1 MMYAPFSR
9 TSPPAIAAALG
20 QFPPTA
26 EQTAKSRGQSTRR
39 RARPGDEAGVI
50 PILARAAREVES
62 AVQKG
67 PLKPASRTRFQVA
80 ALLLREEKERVKQ
93 DATLS
98 EAELARLREKLQ
110 PVIATHTDS
119 VGAETVQ
126 QVQAAIDAVRA
137 AGK

>member
-1 MMYAPFSR
+1 MWDGMSA
-9 TSPPAIAAALG
+9 
-20 QFPPTA
+20 A
-26 EQTAKSRGQSTRR
+26 EQALIASAATEAGAYQRKL
-39 RARPGDEAGVI
+39 ARDEAEGA
-50 PILARAAREVES
+50 LNALRN
-62 AVQKG
+62 G
-67 PLKPASRTRFQVA
+67 GMQVT
-80 ALLLREEKERVKQ
+80 E
-93 DATLS
+93 LS